1 MPPLNDDERKEPYI
15 ADWYRELTRKKS
27 RESQGKIE
35 GKPEQIPVLVLL
47 CQKQN
52 NLIILFI

>member
-1 MPPLNDDERKEPYI
+1 MPPLKDDERKEPYI

-47 CQKQN
+47 C
-52 NLIILFI
+52 